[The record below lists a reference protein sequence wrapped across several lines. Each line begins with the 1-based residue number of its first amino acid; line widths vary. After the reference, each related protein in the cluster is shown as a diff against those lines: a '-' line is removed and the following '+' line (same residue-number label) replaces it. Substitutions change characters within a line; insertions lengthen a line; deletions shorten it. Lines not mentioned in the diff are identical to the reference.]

1 MLILILLIGAAGGA
15 GYKFVLAKDEPV
27 HAEVPEPEPES
38 DEPLDF
44 VYIDL
49 DPLFVPFQT
58 EDGHRHKIDV
68 VLSLEVGREHQSDKK
83 VRSLMPRLREAY
95 VRSLTSRP
103 YPGTGEGAIKIV
115 YLKNRIRAENNR
127 ILGTG
132 TVTLFNED
140 SVVGLDTIAATLE
153 IAEAGQRSLVLDARS
168 RLRDAMIVELH
179 ALVARRKGISI
190 PMDAVKFRL
199 RNVAQRTLGK
209 DVVIDLFVENV
220 LRKDS

>member
-1 MLILILLIGAAGGA
+1 MADTSTSGDMSREESEAAIRAMRAGKDPNSVDKPKKKGKKKLILLILILLIGTAGGA

-27 HAEVPEPEPES
+27 HAEVPEPKPEP
-38 DEPLDF
+38 DEPLDL

-58 EDGHRHKIDV
+58 EDGHRHKIVV

-83 VRSLMPRLREAY
+83 VRSLTPRLREAY

-103 YPGTGEGAIKIV
+103 YPGTGEGSIKIV

-132 TVTLFNED
+132 TVND
-140 SVVGLDTIAATLE
+140 V
-153 IAEAGQRSLVLDARS
+153 LV
-168 RLRDAMIVELH
+168 RDV
-179 ALVARRKGISI
+179 R
-190 PMDAVKFRL
+190 
-199 RNVAQRTLGK
+199 
-209 DVVIDLFVENV
+209 V
-220 LRKDS
+220 LPG